1 MTELSLEYL
10 VRKPSGPSDKPP
22 LLLMLHG
29 YGSNEQDLFSFAQ
42 ELPPE
47 LLIISAR
54 APLSLGFG
62 SHAWYSINFEA
73 DSENFSN
80 LEEAKMA
87 LSRIDR
93 FIEEVIELYEP
104 DEKRIFLMGFS
115 QGTILSIAYALNHPG
130 RIQHVLALSGYV
142 NQKLI
147 QSPLESHV
155 YSDIDFFVSHGSD
168 DQVIPVGWARRTPE
182 FLDKLKIA
190 NVYKEY
196 PIGHG
201 VAPQN
206 FFDMLAWIKN
216 RL

>member
-10 VRKPSGPSDKPP
+10 VREPSKPSDTPP
-22 LLLMLHG
+22 VLLMLHG

-47 LLIISAR
+47 FLIISVR

-62 SHAWYSINFEA
+62 SYAWYTINFEA
-73 DSENFSN
+73 NSENFSN
-80 LEEAKMA
+80 LEEAKVA
-87 LSRIDR
+87 LRSIDK
-93 FIEEVIELYEP
+93 FIGEIIELYGP
-104 DEKRIFLMGFS
+104 DEKNIFLMGFS

-147 QSPLESHV
+147 HSPLESNA
-155 YSDIDFFVSHGSD
+155 YSDLDFFVSHGSD
-168 DQVIPVGWARRTPE
+168 DQVIPVDWARRTPA
-182 FLDKLKIA
+182 FLEKLGID

-196 PIGHG
+196 PVGHG

-206 FFDMLAWIKN
+206 FFDMLSWIKK